1 MKKNHGFTLIELL
14 IAMAVGLVVLGAV
27 YSVFIVQNK
36 ELNKQEQIAV
46 MQQNAR
52 MAMEMMTKEIMMA
65 GYGPSGATRCTGTN
79 TSEPST
85 TPYCLG
91 IAASGGN
98 TVSFSYYNNN
108 TPPTQD
114 NITYSLYTPTGGVQ
128 TLGRK
133 INGSLQPAVEYVSAL
148 NFTYLDEA
156 GATTTNLKSSE
167 PRGNNSCTGSGAPY
181 SCCTGSNAGTCNG
194 IRTIQITI
202 TTQTANI
209 DPDLGTVRTHTLTSY
224 VTPRN
229 LGLTGY

>member
-65 GYGPSGATRCTGTN
+65 GYGASTLTRCSGT
-79 TSEPST
+79 TTAAAT
-85 TPYCLG
+85 TPPCLG
-91 IAASGGN
+91 ILNAANILQFNMDITN
-98 TVSFSYYNNN
+98 TTGTSLLPDGLTDGPNE
-108 TPPTQD
+108 T
-114 NITYSLYTPTGGVQ
+114 ITYGLYTSTAGGVSVQ
-128 TLGRK
+128 CLGRK
-133 INGSLQPAVEYVSAL
+133 SSVNSNYQPVVENIQSLA
-148 NFTYLDEA
+148 FTYLTAA
-156 GATTTNLKSSE
+156 GASTTDLSL
-167 PRGNNSCTGSGAPY
+167 
-181 SCCTGSNAGTCNG
+181 
-194 IRTIQITI
+194 IRIIKITI
-202 TTQTANI
+202 IAQTANV
-209 DPDLGTVRTHTLTSY
+209 DPDLGTVRTYPLTTN